1 MTESLLWLLICVALL
16 SLLGSGVILWLSYR
30 LVRSSLQAQEPVQ
43 LKQLELI
50 DKMTTL
56 VASKDVLAFQGIQ
69 AMQAQVNEYA
79 GYDPSDEGEAQR
91 IAHEHQQR
99 RRRREQQPPRN
110 PDRGVGDP

>member
-1 MTESLLWLLICVALL
+1 ML

-91 IAHEHQQR
+91 E
-99 RRRREQQPPRN
+99 RELYGREET
-110 PDRGVGDP
+110 DGDLTADELAALGL